1 MNLYEQIGQSEEG
14 SGEPIAMTYEE
25 YLERKEVFEAQLEVT
40 KAAHRLAENPDFQL
54 VVMDHYFV
62 KEPQRLAELMASGRL
77 NQKSFENSSALLKS
91 IGDFRS
97 FLREQV
103 ERGNLAMNELE
114 SLENAYQE
122 AVASGAFGVGQMI

>member
-14 SGEPIAMTYEE
+14 SGEPVAMTYEE

-40 KAAHRLAENPDFQL
+40 EAARRLAENPDFQL
-54 VVMDHYFV
+54 VVMNHYFV
-62 KEPQRLAELMASGRL
+62 KEPQRLAELMSSGRL

-91 IGDFRS
+91 IGDFRT
-97 FLREQV
+97 FMREQV
-103 ERGNLAMNELE
+103 ERGNLALNELE

-122 AVASGAFGVGQMI
+122 AVASGVFGVGQMI